1 MMRGRPFS
9 PGGAAAQSPE
19 ADVEDIADDLADNG
33 VAAPGEQG
41 ALAGVVRDAASEDG
55 LQLSVVVLPDD
66 PGDPAELQ
74 ALAEQLAREQGGTVL
89 VLSPGGAGAFSPDF
103 DDGDVQQAVQGLPGG
118 DAEAASAFVDELT
131 DPGPPWG
138 WLLLAGA
145 VLLVAVATGGRWWE
159 RRRRRARDTAAL
171 ADEGR
176 RLREE
181 VADMA
186 DEVLDADARVSV
198 SGDTELQSAFA
209 EVAVEYRELGYA
221 VERDP
226 STRRDA
232 DALSARVRVARDRVE
247 GILAALD
254 R

>member
-9 PGGAAAQSPE
+9 PGGATAQSPG
-19 ADVEDIADDLADNG
+19 ADVEGIADDLADNG

-41 ALAGVVRDAASEDG
+41 ALADVVRDAASEDG

-66 PGDPAELQ
+66 PGDPSRLQ
-74 ALAEQLAREQGGTVL
+74 DIAQQLAREEGGTVL
-89 VLSPGGAGAFSPDF
+89 VLSPSGAGAFSPDF
-103 DDGDVQQAVQGLPGG
+103 DNDEVQQAVQGLPGG
-118 DAEAASAFVDELT
+118 NAEAASVFVDELT

-138 WLLLAGA
+138 WLLVAGA
-145 VLLVAVATGGRWWE
+145 VLLVVVAAGGRWWE

-171 ADEGR
+171 AAEGK
-176 RLREE
+176 RLRAE

-198 SGDTELQSAFA
+198 SGDSELQNAFA
-209 EVAVEYRELGYA
+209 EVAVEYRELGHA

-226 STRRDA
+226 TTRRDA
-232 DALSARVRVARDRVE
+232 DALSARVRATRNRVDN
-247 GILAALD
+247 IIATLN